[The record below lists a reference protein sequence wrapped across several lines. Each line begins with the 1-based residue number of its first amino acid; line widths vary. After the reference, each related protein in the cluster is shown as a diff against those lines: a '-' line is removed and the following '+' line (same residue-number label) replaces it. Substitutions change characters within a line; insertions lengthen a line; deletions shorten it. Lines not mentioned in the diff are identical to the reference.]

1 MATLKKLMHL
11 NLQKK
16 TLAIY
21 KYDTYCIQPVRV
33 SCWPNAIP
41 GLHRLCCLLMY
52 MWTMFFF
59 FFTFLCAVS
68 SSQFLLSKICC
79 ILKIYTFILIRIE
92 GNPSWKHALINWEL
106 AHNRWLYKKNS
117 LTRIFQK
124 EEGMCL
130 KKKKRAVFYWDQLFF
145 VGWVD
150 QLRTQT
156 LLMHTGTIICVTST
170 ILSFSLALL
179 TTDAVHDSNCWRS
192 LWQLLA
198 TAFQRQPAWKVF
210 YWKSFNCLNQATW
223 GSNVFNIL
231 IRHTTYFFHTSRLLT
246 GC

>member
-1 MATLKKLMHL
+1 MATLKKPTHL
-11 NLQKK
+11 NLRKK
-16 TLAIY
+16 TLAISM
-21 KYDTYCIQPVRV
+21 IHIVFSLWESIVGQMPSPVCTIFV
-33 SCWPNAIP
+33 ACWCACEP
-41 GLHRLCCLLMY
+41 
-52 MWTMFFF
+52 TSFF

-79 ILKIYTFILIRIE
+79 ILKIYTFILIRI
-92 GNPSWKHALINWEL
+92 GSTPSWKHALINWEL
-106 AHNRWLYKKNS
+106 AHNRWLYKRNT

-156 LLMHTGTIICVTST
+156 LLMHTGTIICATST
-170 ILSFSLALL
+170 ISSFSLALL
-179 TTDAVHDSNCWRS
+179 TTNAAHDSNCLRG

-198 TAFQRQPAWKVF
+198 TAFQWQPALK
-210 YWKSFNCLNQATW
+210 KL
-223 GSNVFNIL
+223 
-231 IRHTTYFFHTSRLLT
+231 
-246 GC
+246 